1 MRIFKSHPLLQLANG
16 YLVDSPQPS
25 NISYW
30 WNFGSLLGT
39 CLIIQIITGVT
50 LAMHYNASVADAFNS
65 VEHIM
70 RDVNSGWLIRYLHS
84 NTASAF
90 FFLVY
95 LHIGRGLYYGS
106 YKAPRTLVWTIG
118 TFIFLLM
125 IVTAFLGYVLP
136 YGQMS
141 LWGATVITNLMSA
154 IPWVGQDI
162 VEFIWGG
169 FSVNNATLNRFFA
182 LHFVLP
188 FVLTALVLMHL
199 ITLHGSAGSG
209 NPLGVSGNYDRLPFA
224 PYFIF
229 KDLITIFIFALI
241 LCLFV
246 FFMPNLLGDSENYV
260 MANPM
265 QTPPAI
271 VPEWYLLP
279 FYAILRSI
287 PNKLIGVVAMLS
299 AILILLAMPFTD
311 LSKLRGTQFN
321 PLSKVIFF
329 IFVANFL
336 ILMQLGA
343 KHVESPFIELG
354 QICTVI
360 YFLYFLIIMPSITLL
375 ENSLVILDKSA
386 SGLAKAKKGFLS
398 NRFKSFTKSFNKINV
413 ITGIITFITLFSVRW
428 NFFPNGSLLK
438 ESLLI
443 LGFIGLFTRLLVKG
457 ILEKY
462 L

>member
-1 MRIFKSHPLLQLANG
+1 MRILKSHPLLKIVNS
-16 YLVDSPQPS
+16 YTIDSPQPS
-25 NISYW
+25 NISYL
-30 WNFGSLLGT
+30 WNFGSLLAF
-39 CLIIQIITGVT
+39 CLVIQIVTGVT
-50 LAMHYNASVADAFNS
+50 LGMHYTPNVLEAFDS

-70 RDVNSGWLIRYLHS
+70 RDVNNGWLIRYLHS

-118 TFIFLLM
+118 TVLFIAM
-125 IVTAFLGYVLP
+125 MATAFLGYVLP

-188 FVLTALVLMHL
+188 FVLAALALMHL
-199 ITLHGSAGSG
+199 IALHDSSGSG
-209 NPLGVSGNYDRLPFA
+209 NPLGVSGNYDRLPFW

-229 KDLITIFIFALI
+229 KDLITIFLFIIVLSI
-241 LCLFV
+241 FV
-246 FFMPNLLGDSENYV
+246 FFMPNVLGDSENYV

-287 PNKLIGVVAMLS
+287 PNKLLGVIAMFS
-299 AILILLAMPFTD
+299 AILALLIMPFSD
-311 LSKLRGTQFN
+311 LSKLRGIQFR
-321 PLSKVIFF
+321 PLSKIAFF

-343 KHVESPFIELG
+343 KHVESPFIEFG
-354 QICTVI
+354 QISTV
-360 YFLYFLIIMPSITLL
+360 LYFAHFLVIVPFVTLL
-375 ENSLVILDKSA
+375 ENSLIDLATSTARLNAKS
-386 SGLAKAKKGFLS
+386 
-398 NRFKSFTKSFNKINV
+398 
-413 ITGIITFITLFSVRW
+413 
-428 NFFPNGSLLK
+428 
-438 ESLLI
+438 
-443 LGFIGLFTRLLVKG
+443 
-457 ILEKY
+457 
-462 L
+462 